1 MFVYIHEGVVDVLVA
16 KMERLEDQIQSF
28 LFAQVPPRTMSLMW
42 NRAFSQ
48 YYGEDANRIYEDRV
62 KVCLPQRLGNLSLS
76 QRVL

>member
-1 MFVYIHEGVVDVLVA
+1 MYIQEVVMDIMVA

-62 KVCLPQRLGNLSLS
+62 KVCLPQRLDNLSLS